1 MDGWDLVRQSMV
13 VALGFWDRVKQG
25 TAIWLTFWNGV
36 KRTWF
41 GILTSL
47 FMVVVI
53 TAGCYWAWS
62 AWTSWRFAKLASV
75 STTWP
80 KIGIGNDVTVEAR
93 TKCRDSVMSYSVV
106 LVPPKSETALTLA
119 DKTDAARVLTERL
132 RERLKAI
139 HIKFIDKDGFPTAAY
154 DVPIDEFV
162 RLYSGNHERPTTLE
176 AWGRVP
182 CSPAS
187 YLQAKSILLS
197 WTERHEVSSRDRQR
211 QESSSASGVLP
222 DAAGAPG
229 TQQIESSVDAYK
241 KAGYGVVGDSDSN

>member
-1 MDGWDLVRQSMV
+1 MDGWDLVRRSMV
-13 VALGFWDRVKQG
+13 VALELRDRVKQA
-25 TAIWLTFWNGV
+25 TVIRLTFWNSV

-41 GILTSL
+41 GIIASL

-53 TAGCYWAWS
+53 TAACYWAWS
-62 AWTSWRFAKLASV
+62 AWTSWRLAKQASV

-80 KIGIGNDVTVEAR
+80 KMRIVNDVTVETR
-93 TKCRDSVMSYSVV
+93 TKCRDSVLSYSVV
-106 LVPPKSETALTLA
+106 LVPPKSDVALTLA

-139 HIKFIDKDGFPTAAY
+139 QIKFVDKDGFPTAAY

-162 RLYSGNHERPTTLE
+162 RLYSGSHERPTTLE

-187 YLQAKSILLS
+187 YLKAKSLLLS
-197 WTERHEVSSRDRQR
+197 WTERHEVSSREREP
-211 QESSSASGVLP
+211 QESLP
-222 DAAGAPG
+222 DAAGA
-229 TQQIESSVDAYK
+229 
-241 KAGYGVVGDSDSN
+241 AGQGQSTAAR